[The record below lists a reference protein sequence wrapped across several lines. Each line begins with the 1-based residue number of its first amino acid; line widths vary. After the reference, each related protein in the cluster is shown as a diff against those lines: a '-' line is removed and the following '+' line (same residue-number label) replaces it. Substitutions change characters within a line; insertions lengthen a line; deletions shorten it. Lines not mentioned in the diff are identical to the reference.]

1 MNKTPENQNS
11 SETLLTNQVARTAV
25 QILSNLLLIRGVSE
39 EKYELISG
47 HLSDDQIEVLWED
60 ILASEKMTTDK
71 IMLVAFDMTV
81 EEINLYTPKVIESSS
96 DVELSRLCGLGQQ
109 VQNRDSNGKLSEI
122 TLWKMWPFSNDFLRN
137 ETKLQERQ
145 F

>member
-47 HLSDDQIEVLWED
+47 HLSDDQIEVL
-60 ILASEKMTTDK
+60 
-71 IMLVAFDMTV
+71 
-81 EEINLYTPKVIESSS
+81 
-96 DVELSRLCGLGQQ
+96 
-109 VQNRDSNGKLSEI
+109 
-122 TLWKMWPFSNDFLRN
+122 
-137 ETKLQERQ
+137 
-145 F
+145 